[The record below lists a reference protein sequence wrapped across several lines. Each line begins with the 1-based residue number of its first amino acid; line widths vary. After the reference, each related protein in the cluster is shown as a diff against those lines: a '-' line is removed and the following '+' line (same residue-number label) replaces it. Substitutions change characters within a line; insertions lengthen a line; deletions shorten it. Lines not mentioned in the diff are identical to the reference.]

1 MTIHDDGAHA
11 VHDRFDRVE
20 ALLSRYPE
28 LAEAELA
35 ELKRWF
41 TKEASAF
48 EVASLS
54 SKDELRQ
61 QYRAFRAEHIDRLG
75 AVELAAIVLGGILSL
90 GAIVFLAL
98 GG

>member
-1 MTIHDDGAHA
+1 MTRPTDGATA
-11 VHDRFDRVE
+11 VPDRFDQIE
-20 ALLSRYPE
+20 ALLLRYPE
-28 LAEAELA
+28 IAEAELA
-35 ELKRWF
+35 DLKRWF

>member
-1 MTIHDDGAHA
+1 MTRPTDGGTA
-11 VHDRFDRVE
+11 VPDRFDQIE
-20 ALLSRYPE
+20 ALLLRYPE
-28 LAEAELA
+28 ITETELA
-35 ELKRWF
+35 DLKRWF

>member
-1 MTIHDDGAHA
+1 MTRPTDGATA
-11 VHDRFDRVE
+11 VHDRFDQIE
-20 ALLSRYPE
+20 ALLLRYPE
-28 LAEAELA
+28 IAEIELA
-35 ELKRWF
+35 DLKRWF

-75 AVELAAIVLGGILSL
+75 AVELAAIILGGILSL

>member
-1 MTIHDDGAHA
+1 MTRPTDGATA
-11 VHDRFDRVE
+11 VPDRFDQVE
-20 ALLSRYPE
+20 ALLLRYPAIAETE
-28 LAEAELA
+28 LDD
-35 ELKRWF
+35 LKRWF

-75 AVELAAIVLGGILSL
+75 AAELAAIILGSILTL
-90 GAIVFLAL
+90 GVIAFLAL

>member
-35 ELKRWF
+35 EL
-41 TKEASAF
+41 
-48 EVASLS
+48 
-54 SKDELRQ
+54 
-61 QYRAFRAEHIDRLG
+61 
-75 AVELAAIVLGGILSL
+75 LGGKILEDLPEERQPTL
-90 GAIVFLAL
+90 GDY
-98 GG
+98 